1 MKKSAYIRLDDRFT
15 IGVDTYNWILR
26 DKEKGTNNGLSFFS
40 NPNSM
45 TKSIVDRLRKDAVL
59 RCEVDL
65 DAYRPFKVYSSDSV
79 KALWREIDVMLE
91 RKLRKLKMELEVQGS
106 QE

>member
-1 MKKSAYIRLDDRFT
+1 MKKSVYLKIDDRFT
-15 IGVDTYNWILR
+15 IGVDTYNWILQ

-59 RCEVDL
+59 RGEVDL
-65 DAYRPFKVYSSDSV
+65 SPYLPFKVHSSDSV
-79 KALWREIDVMLE
+79 KALWQEMDVILE
-91 RKLRKLKMELEVQGS
+91 QKLKELKMELEKCQK
-106 QE
+106 